1 MARVYLIIDGYNL
14 MHAAGLGRRRYGPG
28 DLERG
33 RLRLLT
39 LLSQRLETSTAA
51 DTTVIFDAPDRAA
64 VDGRQ
69 DVTASPLFQQGG
81 LTVQYSAGGRD
92 ADAEIERFLAT
103 HSSPGQVLVVSSDH
117 RLHKAASGR
126 RAKCVDSE
134 KFLDLLETGTTE
146 KVIREIVAPKKSGRV
161 NRHIGSTEQKSVPG
175 EMGDLL
181 LEFLAIDVQ
190 DIQNSEKSRK
200 NGKSDKFKRRSK
212 K

>member
-39 LLSQRLETSTAA
+39 LLCHRLEISTAS
-51 DTTVIFDAPDRAA
+51 DTTVIFDAPDRAD
-64 VDGRQ
+64 VDGRAGVADTVNMQ
-69 DVTASPLFQQGG
+69 HGG
-81 LTVQYSAGGRD
+81 LTVRYSSGGRD
-92 ADAEIERFLAT
+92 ADAEIERLLST
-103 HSSPGQVLVVSSDH
+103 HSSPSQVLVVSSDH
-117 RLHKAASGR
+117 RLHKAAGGR

-146 KVIREIVAPKKSGRV
+146 KVIGELVAVKKAGRG
-161 NRHIGSTEQKSVPG
+161 NRAVGKTEHKGTPG

-190 DIQNSEKSRK
+190 AIQNSEKSRK
-200 NGKSDKFKRRSK
+200 TGKSEKFRRRAK

>member
-39 LLSQRLETSTAA
+39 LLSQRLETSTAS
-51 DTTVIFDAPDRAA
+51 DTTVIFDAPDRAGIE
-64 VDGRQ
+64 GRPE
-69 DVTASPLFQQGG
+69 VHESVFVQQGG
-81 LTVQYSAGGRD
+81 LTVRYSAGGRD
-92 ADAEIERFLAT
+92 ADAEIERFLST

-117 RLHKAASGR
+117 RLHKAAGGR

-146 KVIREIVAPKKSGRV
+146 KVIRELVAAKKSGRG
-161 NRHIGSTEQKSVPG
+161 NRNIGNTEQKSTPG

-200 NGKSDKFKRRSK
+200 IGKPEKFKRRAK